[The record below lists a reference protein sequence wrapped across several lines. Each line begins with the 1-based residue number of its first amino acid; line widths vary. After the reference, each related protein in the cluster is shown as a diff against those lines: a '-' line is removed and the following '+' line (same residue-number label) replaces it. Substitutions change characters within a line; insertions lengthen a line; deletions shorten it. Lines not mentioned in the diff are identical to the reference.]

1 MIKFRQIS
9 GDVDK
14 NFPTLRSNGYNKTM
28 ETVLIEDTQAYF
40 ELKFE
45 NDRLKELVRELEER
59 VAELEDTL
67 ESGLN

>member
-14 NFPTLRSNGYNKTM
+14 NFPTLRSNGHDKTM
-28 ETVLIEDTQAYF
+28 ETVLAEDTQAYF
-40 ELKFE
+40 EPKFE
-45 NDRLKELVRELEER
+45 NDRLKELVHELEER